1 MLVAPVDIRHDHGH
15 LHIIQI
21 SVHHQLWSQLM
32 RSRIV
37 AAAVLVLVMASPSVR
52 AEALIQ
58 LLPAD
63 GEWVA
68 FQTTVEANG
77 KSESSIWTVKSVG
90 KKEVAGVACRW
101 IEMQLMNE
109 ERNLILIKCLIPESE
124 FGKGKHPLGKAKQVF
139 LKQGNRELAEF
150 PSLAVAHPLV
160 SVVLQGPGANA
171 KKLDEKEAV
180 EMQAGKIECDVISG
194 TSEGDLGFVKATLT
208 HRLLLT
214 DKTAFGLA
222 GAKVEITVTVNGKTE
237 TLKAEH
243 SLKESGK
250 DAKSALPDVQ

>member
-1 MLVAPVDIRHDHGH
+1 
-15 LHIIQI
+15 
-21 SVHHQLWSQLM
+21 M
-32 RSRIV
+32 RNRIV
-37 AAAVLVLVMASPSVR
+37 AAAAVIALFMASPSVR
-52 AEALIQ
+52 AESLIQ

-68 FQTTVEANG
+68 FQTTLEANG
-77 KSESSIWTVKSVG
+77 KSESNIWTVKSVG

-101 IEMQLMNE
+101 IEMQLMKE
-109 ERNLILIKCLIPESE
+109 EQNLILIKCLIPEDE
-124 FGKGKHPLGKAKQVF
+124 FGKGKHPLGNAKQVF
-139 LKQGNRELAEF
+139 IKQGRREPAEF
-150 PSLAVAHPLV
+150 PSLAAAEPLV
-160 SVVLQGPGANA
+160 ALVLQGPGADA
-171 KKLDEKEAV
+171 KKLDQKETV

-194 TSEGDLGFVKATLT
+194 TSEGEIRSVKAALT

-222 GAKVEITVTVNGKTE
+222 GAKVEITVNVNGKME
-237 TLKAEH
+237 ALKVEH

>member
-1 MLVAPVDIRHDHGH
+1 MR
-15 LHIIQI
+15 IQ
-21 SVHHQLWSQLM
+21 
-32 RSRIV
+32 IV
-37 AAAVLVLVMASPSVR
+37 AAAVIVLVMASASVR
-52 AEALIQ
+52 AESLIQ

-68 FQTTVEANG
+68 FQTTLEENG
-77 KSESSIWTVKSVG
+77 KKQTLTWSVKSVG

-101 IEMQLMNE
+101 IEMQLMKE
-109 ERNLILIKCLIPESE
+109 EQNLILIKCLIPESE
-124 FGKGKHPLGKAKQVF
+124 FGKGKHPLGNAKQVF
-139 LKQGNRELAEF
+139 FKQGDRELAEF
-150 PSLAVAHPLV
+150 PSLVAASPLV
-160 SVVLQGPGANA
+160 AVVLQGPGANA
-171 KKLDEKEAV
+171 KKLDQKEAV

-194 TSEGDLGFVKATLT
+194 TSEGDIGFVKATLT

-222 GAKVEITVTVNGKTE
+222 GAKVEISVTVNGKTE